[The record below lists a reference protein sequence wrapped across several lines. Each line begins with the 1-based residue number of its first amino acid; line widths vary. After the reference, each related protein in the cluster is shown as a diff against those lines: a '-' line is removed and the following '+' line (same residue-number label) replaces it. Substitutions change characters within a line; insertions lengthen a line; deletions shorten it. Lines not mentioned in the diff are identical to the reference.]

1 MKTSHLKE
9 WFAEFPNLRFLLS
22 KEDKDILDK
31 IDPVKYQDFNL
42 TKETEVVRIINDHKP
57 QAWKWVRLYPSL
69 KNLPAEDYVILDHI
83 VPSDFLGGVT
93 EADIRRII
101 AYREAKIEEDKE
113 DSRAF
118 KAKKYYED
126 HKTEISKEEKDRS
139 RITNIVK
146 YTSLAGIAFTTAG
159 VVLRSSIHLGIGIS
173 LIILP
178 LLASAI
184 CLKKMDRNSVIPK
197 PIKRDNTKLD
207 FLSVAFIIL
216 YYIGFIG
223 MGITLGMLLVWEL
236 GGWDT
241 ARSVMLTGLSTIG
254 ASVILFLIT
263 AIATPSKE

>member
-9 WFAEFPNLRFLLS
+9 WFIEFPNLRFLLS
-22 KEDKDILDK
+22 KEDKDILDG
-31 IDPVKYQDFNL
+31 IDPVEYQDFNL

-83 VPSDFLGGVT
+83 VPSDFLGEVT

-101 AYREAKIEEDKE
+101 AYRKAKIKEDKE
-113 DSRAF
+113 NSRAF
-118 KAKKYYED
+118 KAKQYYED

-139 RITNIVK
+139 RITSIVK

-159 VVLRSSIHLGIGIS
+159 IVLRSPIHLGIGAG
-173 LIILP
+173 LIALP
-178 LLASAI
+178 LLMSAI
-184 CLKKMDRNSVIPK
+184 CLKKMDKNSVIPK
-197 PIKRDNTKLD
+197 PIKRDNSKLD
-207 FLSVAFIIL
+207 FVSASFIVF

-223 MGITLGMLLVWEL
+223 MGITLGMFLVWEL
-236 GGWDT
+236 GGWGT
-241 ARSVMLTGLSTIG
+241 ARSVMLAGLSTIG

>member
-31 IDPVKYQDFNL
+31 IDPIEYQDFNL
-42 TKETEVVRIINDHKP
+42 TRETEVVRIINDHKP
-57 QAWKWVRLYPSL
+57 QAWKWIRLYPSL

-83 VPSDFLGGVT
+83 VPSDFLGEVT
-93 EADIRRII
+93 ESDIRRII
-101 AYREAKIEEDKE
+101 EYRKAKIREDKE
-113 DSRAF
+113 NSKAF
-118 KAKKYYED
+118 KAKQYYED
-126 HKTEISKEEKDRS
+126 HKAEINKEEKDRS

-159 VVLRSSIHLGIGIS
+159 TVLRSPIHSGIGIS

-184 CLKKMDRNSVIPK
+184 CLKRMDKNSVIPK
-197 PIKRDNTKLD
+197 PMVRDNTKLD
-207 FLSVAFIIL
+207 FTSVAFIVL
-216 YYIGFIG
+216 YYTGFIG

-241 ARSVMLTGLSTIG
+241 ARSVMLAGLSTIG

-263 AIATPSKE
+263 AIATSSRE